1 MRFRICQKRRKRP
14 RMAETVMAKDERT
27 RTIAKRGRTEEQRVV
42 QRARA
47 GAYHAAREFKT
58 RAHETAVLW
67 RCVRRPGGLKR
78 KRTKPKTAFR
88 GKFFRNAFC
97 FRRAERE
104 GTRSVRSGKLKSQ
117 RGARWGVMSAAMRRA
132 LRAAARATNTRTL
145 ATSAQGSPFQDPR
158 VTVAYTPKAIDK
170 EVRRVFFSGDADANL
185 VSAPSSLRLVGFDV
199 EHKPETRKG
208 SKPSVHLVQITSPG
222 GDECLLLHVAAAGLS
237 TMTPRR
243 AMRSVPHLVKLLN
256 DKRVVVAGVGV
267 RGDLDRLRSSHASL
281 FETFESTDSSQKETS
296 VKSLDSQAVHLFYH
310 PEAAGASVAALAS
323 LHGVAATAQSKSIT
337 MSDWSLAPL
346 SSRQIAYAAEDASL
360 SFRIAKRQFE
370 RYGNPTGATFEQ
382 WAECFLGVDTPAAMD
397 ARVAQVLKKAHVLK
411 QTKKNGT
418 SATDECGIPEA
429 MLAAFRKHHSAVTRL
444 RNLRA
449 NAARWRA
456 MTLAVAKHASNAPGF
471 KSAVSTLEVLC
482 AAAAKSPPPFLT
494 TEDATSAVP
503 SPMRVRYEHSVYRET
518 VGPVGPIAD
527 STFACAATA
536 ELLLPADASGSV
548 PDGADP
554 DADAAHFD
562 AEDGARAER
571 ATVLFEGR
579 GRSKRAAKDAAAR
592 GVLAAVLAK
601 LDGVWMCSNAAKWA
615 AEPEPEVVSP
625 NAGAGGV
632 VEVGRTRTRAPLRCS
647 LGCGGAGASLV
658 GPRDRRRAGV
668 AQPAHFEDEAGWAS
682 CALRLG
688 SRT

>member
-1 MRFRICQKRRKRP
+1 
-14 RMAETVMAKDERT
+14 
-27 RTIAKRGRTEEQRVV
+27 
-42 QRARA
+42 
-47 GAYHAAREFKT
+47 
-58 RAHETAVLW
+58 
-67 RCVRRPGGLKR
+67 
-78 KRTKPKTAFR
+78 
-88 GKFFRNAFC
+88 
-97 FRRAERE
+97 
-104 GTRSVRSGKLKSQ
+104 
-117 RGARWGVMSAAMRRA
+117 MSAAMRRA
-132 LRAAARATNTRTL
+132 LRAAARATNRFCTL
-145 ATSAQGSPFQDPR
+145 ATSEQGSPFPATPR
-158 VTVAYTPKAIDK
+158 VTVAYTSKAIDQ
-170 EVRRVFFSGDADANL
+170 EVRRVFFSGRDSSDANL

-199 EHKPETRKG
+199 EHKPETKKG

-237 TMTPRR
+237 TMTPQR

-310 PEAAGASVAALAS
+310 PSAAGASVAALAS
-323 LHGVAATAQSKSIT
+323 LHGVAATAQSKSVT

-370 RYGNPTGATFEQ
+370 RYGVPTGATFEQ

-397 ARVAQVLKKAHVLK
+397 ARVAQVLNNALVK
-411 QTKKNGT
+411 KKN
-418 SATDECGIPEA
+418 SIPEA

-444 RNLRA
+444 RNLRL
-449 NAARWRA
+449 NAARWRT

-482 AAAAKSPPPFLT
+482 AAAAKSPAPLM

-518 VGPVGPIAD
+518 VGPVGPITD
-527 STFACAATA
+527 STFTCAATA
-536 ELLLPADASGSV
+536 ELLLPADASGRV

-554 DADAAHFD
+554 DPDAAHFD

-632 VEVGRTRTRAPLRCS
+632 AEVGRTRTRAPLQCS
-647 LGCGGAGASLV
+647 LGCGGAGAALV

>member
-1 MRFRICQKRRKRP
+1 
-14 RMAETVMAKDERT
+14 
-27 RTIAKRGRTEEQRVV
+27 
-42 QRARA
+42 
-47 GAYHAAREFKT
+47 
-58 RAHETAVLW
+58 
-67 RCVRRPGGLKR
+67 
-78 KRTKPKTAFR
+78 
-88 GKFFRNAFC
+88 
-97 FRRAERE
+97 
-104 GTRSVRSGKLKSQ
+104 
-117 RGARWGVMSAAMRRA
+117 MSAAMRRA
-132 LRAAARATNTRTL
+132 LRAAARATNRFCTL
-145 ATSAQGSPFQDPR
+145 ATSEQGSPFPATPR
-158 VTVAYTPKAIDK
+158 VTVAYTSKAIDQ
-170 EVRRVFFSGDADANL
+170 EVRRVFFSGRDSSDANL

-199 EHKPETRKG
+199 EHKPETKKG

-267 RGDLDRLRSSHASL
+267 RSDLDRLRSSHASL
-281 FETFESTDSSQKETS
+281 FETFESTDSSQNKTS

-323 LHGVAATAQSKSIT
+323 LHGVAATAQSKSVT

-397 ARVAQVLKKAHVLK
+397 ARVAQVLKKAQV
-411 QTKKNGT
+411 
-418 SATDECGIPEA
+418 AADECGIPEA

-482 AAAAKSPPPFLT
+482 AAAAKSP
-494 TEDATSAVP
+494 TEDATENFPGSTSAVP
-503 SPMRVRYEHSVYRET
+503 SPMRVRYEHSVHRET

-527 STFACAATA
+527 STFTCAATA

-554 DADAAHFD
+554 DPDADAD

-571 ATVLFEGR
+571 AIVLFEGR

-615 AEPEPEVVSP
+615 AEPEPEPEEKVFSP
-625 NAGAGGV
+625 NAVKGGV
-632 VEVGRTRTRAPLRCS
+632 PEVGRTRTRAPLRCA
-647 LGCGGAGASLV
+647 LGCGGAGAALV

>member
-1 MRFRICQKRRKRP
+1 
-14 RMAETVMAKDERT
+14 MAETVMAKDERT

-88 GKFFRNAFC
+88 GKFSRNAFC

-199 EHKPETRKG
+199 EHKPELRKG

-397 ARVAQVLKKAHVLK
+397 ARVAQVLKKAQVLK

-471 KSAVSTLEVLC
+471 KSAVSTLEVLS

-494 TEDATSAVP
+494 TEDATSGVS
-503 SPMRVRYEHSVYRET
+503 SPMRVRYEHSVHRET
-518 VGPVGPIAD
+518 VGPVGPITD
-527 STFACAATA
+527 STFTCAATA

-632 VEVGRTRTRAPLRCS
+632 EVGRTRTRAPLRCA